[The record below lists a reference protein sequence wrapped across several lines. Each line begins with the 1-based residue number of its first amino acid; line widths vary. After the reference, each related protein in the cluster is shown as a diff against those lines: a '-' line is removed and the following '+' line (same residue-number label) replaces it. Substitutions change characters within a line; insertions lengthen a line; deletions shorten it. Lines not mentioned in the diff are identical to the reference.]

1 MSSRSNYNP
10 DFTPDIFGSILKTN
24 YKKSN
29 AMRGTKMNSRV
40 NLNFKRSKNYSPSKC
55 ILIAYSYSLSNS
67 YFIFGYYYFPFKYYF
82 VG

>member
-1 MSSRSNYNP
+1 MSARSNYNP

-29 AMRGTKMNSRV
+29 AMRGIKMNRRV
-40 NLNFKRSKNYSPSKC
+40 NLNFKISKRVLQPFQM
-55 ILIAYSYSLSNS
+55 YSYSLSNS
-67 YFIFGYYYFPFKYYF
+67 YFIFGYYYFPFRYYF